1 MTVPTNSILTI
12 HKQTVMIHPIRDEY
26 WSPNPSQER
35 SMEFA
40 QTKGQTITNG
50 NKEVITAT
58 SSHATK
64 DLDSEL
70 LRLNI
75 SSALK
80 AH

>member
-1 MTVPTNSILTI
+1 
-12 HKQTVMIHPIRDEY
+12 
-26 WSPNPSQER
+26 
-35 SMEFA
+35 MEFA